1 MEPERKH
8 YFSTRDLVMMAALA
22 ALGGV
27 SGTAVNAIGDTLEA
41 VLGFPGTFQFAAGLH
56 VVWLVLA
63 VGLTRR
69 QGAGTITGILKGA
82 VEFLSGNTHGVLIL
96 LIDLVAGV
104 LVDLGMLPFRKKDSL
119 LGYVFAGGLA
129 ACSNVFVFQ
138 AFAST
143 PGQMLSLLWGIGGI
157 AFLSGAVFAGLLG
170 KALMSALVRSGA
182 VKDRPAEGMP
192 GRVYLVFLTVM
203 VVLVAGTGVV
213 LFNRLQGPPMV
224 AVTGEVDDPYDY
236 RAGLFDAVE
245 IESDVMGT
253 SQRYL
258 GALLRDIVEKARPV
272 ANAASVLV
280 TATDGYGFFISLDEV
295 KANDRLILAERRVGQ
310 SLNYDIAGAENRKA
324 WVRNVAE
331 ISVIMEAVIEMQGAL
346 ERPYSYNA
354 EEWQTE
360 MDSAL
365 LDVGAGEK
373 KYQGASLGNVLQ
385 RMLPL
390 ADASAVR
397 LRSRSGEEIVLELSR
412 VMEDEGVRIF
422 TIGESAGITYA
433 VAHEDGQ
440 IFLSGVTEIVVE

>member
-1 MEPERKH
+1 MERIRKH

-82 VEFLSGNTHGVLIL
+82 VEFLSGNTHGVLNL
-96 LIDLVAGV
+96 LVDLVSGV
-104 LVDLGMLPFRKKDSL
+104 LVDLGLLPFRRKDSTL
-119 LGYVFAGGLA
+119 AYAFSGGLA
-129 ACSNVFVFQ
+129 ACSNIFVFQ

-143 PGQMLSLLWGIGGI
+143 PEQMLSLLWGIGGI

-182 VKDRPAEGMP
+182 VKARPAERMP
-192 GRVYLVFLTVM
+192 GRVYLVFLTVA
-203 VVLVAGTGVV
+203 VVLVAGTGVM

-224 AVTGEVDDPYDY
+224 AVTGEVNAPYDY
-236 RAGLFDAVE
+236 GAGMFDTVE

-253 SQRYL
+253 ARRYS
-258 GALLRDIVEKARPV
+258 GALLRDIVEKAQPV

-331 ISVIMEAVIEMQGAL
+331 LSVIMEAVIEMQGAL

-354 EEWQTE
+354 DEWQTE
-360 MDSAL
+360 MDSTL

-385 RMLPL
+385 EMLPL

-397 LRSRSGEEIVLELSR
+397 LRSRSGEESVLELSR
-412 VMEDEGVRIF
+412 VMEDEGIRIF

-440 IFLSGVTEIVVE
+440 VFLSDVTEMVVE